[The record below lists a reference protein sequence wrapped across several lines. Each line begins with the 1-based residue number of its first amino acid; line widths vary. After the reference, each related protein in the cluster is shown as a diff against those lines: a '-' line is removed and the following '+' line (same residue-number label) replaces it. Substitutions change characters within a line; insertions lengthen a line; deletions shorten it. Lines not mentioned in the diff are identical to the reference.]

1 MTPHFGKERFSAK
14 KGKKHK
20 MQCLM
25 QAEQPQ
31 EENLQDFVVKGR
43 TERAPPPSQSVQ
55 DKKGGGHPALLWHGY
70 QPHQNQEIQEGQ
82 ERTLNQRGMST
93 PMVHSVT
100 ATSAKW
106 WTKDIVSRG
115 QETGCT
121 SCPKNVTGCSKNP
134 SSVQEQG
141 SPPRKLPRQRNQ
153 FCERKNGEHPSCTRD
168 FRNAVL
174 W

>member
-55 DKKGGGHPALLWHGY
+55 DKKGVPSSPPMARLPTTSKSRNSRRTGKDSKSKGNVHPYGTFCDRHKRKVVDQRHREQRARDWMHLLSQKCNW
-70 QPHQNQEIQEGQ
+70 
-82 ERTLNQRGMST
+82 LF
-93 PMVHSVT
+93 
-100 ATSAKW
+100 
-106 WTKDIVSRG
+106 
-115 QETGCT
+115 
-121 SCPKNVTGCSKNP
+121 KNP
-134 SSVQEQG
+134 SSIQEQG
-141 SPPRKLPRQRNQ
+141 SPHRKLPRQRNQ